1 MAMADNGNM
10 KRNVDTP
17 GMLDS
22 TDNLKVVFEDD
33 QLIQNFFADFQEDI
47 PDNGFSDRVMRQ
59 IPDTSHQR
67 LARWWQ
73 VACVVVGIVFLCS
86 DSVWGSLQDLL
97 FASKIDMTI
106 QFARVACHLGETLGQ
121 SHSWLM
127 TLAGMFTL
135 VCVWG
140 YNEWQDARLG

>member
-1 MAMADNGNM
+1 MADNEKMNFEAG
-10 KRNVDTP
+10 DL

-22 TDNLKVVFEDD
+22 ADNLLVGSEDD
-33 QLIQNFFADFQEDI
+33 QLIQNFFADFKEDI
-47 PDNGFSDRVMRQ
+47 PDNGFSDRVMRR
-59 IPDTSHQR
+59 IPDTYHQR

-86 DSVWGSLQDLL
+86 DSVRGSLQDLL
-97 FASKIDMTI
+97 FASKIDMML
-106 QFARVACHLGETLGQ
+106 QLSRGVCRLGETLGQ
-121 SHSWLM
+121 SNSWLM